1 MMCCLA
7 GETARRAQQ
16 QTRSAWQD
24 AACTTHA
31 PCAHSCQAAR
41 PRTAGCRAPGCRPA
55 RASCIAPRWPR
66 GAARARPAPQS
77 AAAAPPSPSSPALR
91 ACVARRS
98 DSRPADRRAPRET
111 AHAERVPAVLLTRLP
126 SHALVHCSNYTSIA
140 YCLTNASYCSALSRE
155 HPKAS
160 STDTSIAR
168 SKQPSSAGCKL
179 QCRRHPRRAA
189 VAPGHIVEG
198 RAAPAASTN
207 HLSRSPWPSAAG
219 TGERAATTAGARAG
233 AGAGASGNGKA
244 AGAHG
249 PLLGAKAWPLPTG
262 TPLTVTTRAPVA
274 DSRPA
279 CARHGQQA
287 IGSSSPVKW
296 IGADAPLHPRHT
308 RRPAGSPERA
318 TTAAGTGG

>member
-1 MMCCLA
+1 MPRQGTCGSAPGPGGGCIPAHRGYGGPIPAIVNSLLSVWVTSRGCHSRPSQLPTVPMMCCLA

-111 AHAERVPAVLLTRLP
+111 GHAEQVPAVLLTRLP
-126 SHALVHCSNYTSIA
+126 SHALVHCSNYISTA
-140 YCLTNASYCSALSRE
+140 YCLTKC
-155 HPKAS
+155 
-160 STDTSIAR
+160 
-168 SKQPSSAGCKL
+168 
-179 QCRRHPRRAA
+179 
-189 VAPGHIVEG
+189 VV
-198 RAAPAASTN
+198 
-207 HLSRSPWPSAAG
+207 
-219 TGERAATTAGARAG
+219 
-233 AGAGASGNGKA
+233 
-244 AGAHG
+244 
-249 PLLGAKAWPLPTG
+249 LLGAFA
-262 TPLTVTTRAPVA
+262 
-274 DSRPA
+274 
-279 CARHGQQA
+279 
-287 IGSSSPVKW
+287 
-296 IGADAPLHPRHT
+296 
-308 RRPAGSPERA
+308 
-318 TTAAGTGG
+318 